1 MPAMRNAQRT
11 GTPGNDGR
19 PGPPVVADLPG
30 RYHPVSGAGR
40 LYDWL
45 FLDLNSYF
53 ASVEQQERPE
63 TRGRP
68 TVVVPVM
75 SEHTCAIAA
84 SYEAKALG
92 IKTGTGIRE
101 ALAKCPDLIRVLARH
116 DLYVDYHH
124 RIVEEVERFMPVT
137 QVASVDEMAC
147 RLSGRLR
154 GRDEALALARRIKAG
169 LAARIGGHLRCSIGI
184 STNRYLAKVATDLEK
199 PDGLVA
205 LHADDLPGPLL
216 GLGLTDFPGIS
227 GNMERRLNRAGIRST
242 RDLWNCSAKRL
253 RAAWGS
259 VGGER
264 FWYALRGIEIPEDE
278 TRRSTVG
285 HSHVLDP
292 DQRPPRLAEHVG
304 RRLLLKAA
312 GRLRA
317 MDYQASELTLTVR
330 LETGGRHESGARFPA
345 LSDSITLQEAFTA
358 VWTQL
363 LGQSGE
369 ARIKKVGVT
378 LHRLSP
384 ASGDQQLDL
393 FEQPD
398 DPDAPPPHAHARRA
412 RLSRAIDTITDQFGR
427 DAVTVGIVP
436 GQGSSFTGTK
446 IAFTRIPGRG
456 EFESQR
462 DQRRPQRPPT
472 P

>member
-1 MPAMRNAQRT
+1 MST
-11 GTPGNDGR
+11 EWDGDGLDR
-19 PGPPVVADLPG
+19 AAGGGGGDGLDAGASVVADLPG
-30 RYHPVSGAGR
+30 RYRPQGGGAR

-75 SEHTCAIAA
+75 TEHTCAIAA

-101 ALAKCPDLIRVLARH
+101 ALGKCPDLIRVMARH
-116 DLYVDYHH
+116 DVYVDYHH
-124 RIVEEVERFMPVT
+124 RIVDEVERHMPVT
-137 QVASVDEMAC
+137 QVASIDEMAC
-147 RLSGRLR
+147 RLTGRLR
-154 GRDEALALARRIKAG
+154 RLDEALALARRIKAG
-169 LAARIGGHLRCSIGI
+169 LAERIGAHVRCSIGI
-184 STNRYLAKVATDLEK
+184 ATNRYLAKVATDLEK

-205 LHADDLPGPLL
+205 LHAEDLPGPLL
-216 GLGLTDFPGIS
+216 GLALTDFPGIS
-227 GNMERRLNRAGIRST
+227 TNREKRLNRVGIHT
-242 RDLWNCSAKRL
+242 TADLWACGPKRL

-259 VGGER
+259 VNGER
-264 FWYALRGIEIPEDE
+264 FWYALRGIEIPDDP
-278 TRRSTVG
+278 TNRSTVG

-292 DQRPPRLAEHVG
+292 DQRPPALAEHVG

-317 MDYQASELTLTVR
+317 MDHQAAEMTLSVR
-330 LETGGRHESGARFPA
+330 LEDGRRFEQGARFPA

-358 VWTQL
+358 LWHL
-363 LGQSGE
+363 LVRRTGD
-369 ARIKKVGVT
+369 ARMKKVSVT
-378 LHRLSP
+378 LHRLRP
-384 ASGDQQLDL
+384 AGADVQLDL
-393 FEQPD
+393 FERPD
-398 DPDAPPPHAHARRA
+398 DPSAPPPHAQARRA
-412 RLSRAIDTITDQFGR
+412 RVSQAIDVLTERFGR
-427 DAVTVGIVP
+427 DAVTVGIIP

-456 EFESQR
+456 EFEKPR
-462 DQRRPQRPPT
+462 DTRPAP
-472 P
+472 